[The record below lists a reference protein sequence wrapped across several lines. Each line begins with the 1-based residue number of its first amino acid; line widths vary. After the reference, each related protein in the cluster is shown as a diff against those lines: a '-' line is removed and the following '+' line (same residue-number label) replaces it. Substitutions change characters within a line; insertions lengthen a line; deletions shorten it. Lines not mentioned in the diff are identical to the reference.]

1 MKYFVLSIILCLI
14 HSYCFGQK
22 QSAIFFEDNS
32 YKIDLTNFHS
42 YFKGLK
48 LVRKEKS
55 IIRYVSLEND
65 LDTLNLK
72 LNSAGKI
79 HIVEIKSKS
88 ELLIKDFKSTMSK
101 DYTIYDEEN
110 MKLYFNKKK
119 SISLNFFS
127 LGEYKIIE
135 IYLNDRLTLD

>member
-1 MKYFVLSIILCLI
+1 MKQFVLSTILCLI
-14 HSYCFGQK
+14 FTYCFGQK
-22 QSAIFFEDNS
+22 PSANFFEENS
-32 YKIDLTNFHS
+32 YKIELANVQSF
-42 YFKGLK
+42 FKGFK
-48 LVRKEKS
+48 IAKKEKS
-55 IIRYVSLEND
+55 VIKYVSLENE

-119 SISLNFFS
+119 SISFNFYSF
-127 LGEYKIIE
+127 GEYKIIE